1 MRRTCAHTL
10 LVWSTAAII
19 AVGGGGCASRP
30 AESPDESRARA
41 VDTGSGDG
49 LSRDWQRPK
58 FVSVPLE
65 GSVSLLTARQ
75 RQMLKELIDAA
86 SAIDDIFW
94 EQTFG
99 DRAALLEGLEDPVR
113 RRLVKANYGPWD
125 RFRGNTPILANTGPK
140 PRGGRFYPSDM
151 SSEEFAS
158 VDMVGIRQPHTVVR
172 RGANGGLFTVPFRD
186 AYRPAL
192 ERAARHMASAAFVCD
207 DPFFKRYL
215 TLRARALITDDYGP
229 SDRAWAELRSNIV
242 DLVIGPLD
250 RKEDDLFG
258 LKSAFA
264 AWVLLRDRPGTD
276 RMDRVSRRLPEIAQ
290 SLPFATAYEEGRSP
304 VSGFKIYDALY
315 LAGAANA
322 GPKPGRR
329 YIDEAGAVQGGTG
342 AVPIYLR
349 NVMYARFSVFT
360 SPIGKE
366 MIVPDQR
373 SQIRFAAHLD
383 NVLFGDLGKSLG
395 PAEQAHGKASLQM
408 ALKEHFVEIDQ
419 AKAGAL
425 GAYIIGWLHERGD
438 PAVSDIESHMVTL
451 VADIFE
457 DIYRNASSPL
467 GRARILQF
475 NYLKAFGGV
484 TRDSS
489 TGEYR
494 IHSGK
499 AREALASLATQL
511 MFVQGNRDYGA
522 AGRLLQDMGGMDV
535 MLREDMKRLSGLE
548 LPVGIVF
555 EQGLDVL
562 EPA

>member
-1 MRRTCAHTL
+1 M
-10 LVWSTAAII
+10 STAAII
-19 AVGGGGCASRP
+19 AVGGSGCASRP
-30 AESPDESRARA
+30 AESPDESRAQA
-41 VDTGSGDG
+41 VETGPGDR

-58 FVSVPLE
+58 FVSVRLE

-75 RQMLKELIDAA
+75 RQMLDELINAA

-94 EQTFG
+94 EQTYG
-99 DRAALLEGLEDPVR
+99 DRTPLLEGLEDPVR

-151 SSEEFAS
+151 SPEEFAS
-158 VDMVGIRQPHTVVR
+158 VDMAGIRQPHTVVR
-172 RGANGGLFTVPFRD
+172 RAANGGLVAVPFSE

-250 RKEDDLFG
+250 RQEDDLFG

-264 AWVLLRDRPGTD
+264 AWVLLRDRPGSD

-290 SLPFATAYEEGRSP
+290 SLPFATAYEQGRSP
-304 VSGFKIYDALY
+304 VSGFGIYDALY

-322 GPKPGRR
+322 GPKPGTR
-329 YIDEAGAVQGGTG
+329 YIDEAGAVHGETG

-349 NVMYARFSVFT
+349 NIMYARFSVYT
-360 SPIGKE
+360 LPIGRE
-366 MIVPDQR
+366 MIARDQR
-373 SQIRFAAHLD
+373 SQIRFGAHLD

-395 PAEQAHGKASLQM
+395 PAEQAHGKTSLQM
-408 ALKEHFVEIDQ
+408 ALKEHAAEIDQ

-438 PAVSDIESHMVTL
+438 PAVSGIESHMVTL
-451 VADIFE
+451 VAGILE

-467 GRARILQF
+467 GQARILQF
-475 NYLKAFGGV
+475 NYLKAFGGI
-484 TRDSS
+484 TREAS

-511 MFVQGNRDYGA
+511 MFVQGNRDYEA
-522 AGRLLQDMGGMDV
+522 AGRLLQDMGGMDLL
-535 MLREDMKRLSGLE
+535 LREDMKRLSGLE
-548 LPVGIVF
+548 LPVGIIF